1 MHQLITALFLFTA
14 AQPVENWQEVT
25 QNDRGTVSVDAASK
39 QRTGDMVTLRTRTVF
54 AEAMAD
60 GTNSVVVRM
69 QYDCR
74 RNRSET
80 LAVTMLGAEG
90 NVIMAQDVPAD
101 QRQPEPIVADSPD
114 AALAAFACRDNP

>member
-1 MHQLITALFLFTA
+1 MLQMIVATLLLA
-14 AQPVENWQEVT
+14 AVQPAEDWQEVT
-25 QNDRGTVSVDAASK
+25 QNDRGTVSADAASK
-39 QRTGDMVTLRTRTVF
+39 QRTGDVVTLRTRTVF
-54 AEAMAD
+54 TEAMAD
-60 GTNSVVVRM
+60 GTQSVVVRM

-101 QRQPEPIVADSPD
+101 QRQPEPVVADSPD
-114 AALAAFACRDNP
+114 AALAAFACR